1 MTICTIT
8 IQRGFEEIR
17 AGENLVRDE
26 HDQGSKYNAINSS
39 SWVIISDYK
48 GDTKKSLI
56 KVMVRGHSKDWI
68 NEDCL

>member
-39 SWVIISDYK
+39 SWVIISD
-48 GDTKKSLI
+48 
-56 KVMVRGHSKDWI
+56 
-68 NEDCL
+68 